1 MKRHPALQLL
11 SDDHHRALVLAR
23 RLRKFPDPAGSTE
36 IESLAREVRLT
47 FEGDLEPHFQVEEE
61 WLLPR
66 LVEKGA
72 AGLAEQ
78 VAHDHA
84 RLRQRVLGVWVAG
97 TAAEVGSLLE
107 RHVRF
112 EERVVFPEAE
122 SLLLEAELENLRE
135 ARARRGVTK
144 EPVSSRIG

>member
-1 MKRHPALQLL
+1 MKRHPALQRL

-23 RLRKFPDPAGSTE
+23 RLRKSPTRAESTE
-36 IESLAREVRLT
+36 IESLASEVRLE
-47 FEGDLEPHFQVEEE
+47 FEGDLEPHFQMEEE

-66 LVEKGA
+66 LVERGA

-78 VAHDHA
+78 VARDHA
-84 RLRQRVLGVWVAG
+84 RLRQLVLGVWVAD
-97 TAAEVGSLLE
+97 TAAEIGSLLE

-112 EERVVFPEAE
+112 EERVAFPETE
-122 SLLLEAELENLRE
+122 SLLSEAELESLRE
-135 ARARRGVTK
+135 AMVRRGGTK